1 MTRGRST
8 VSNAWAPPAAREARI
23 RSTVVVLIVVRGT
36 RDHSARPL
44 PIVVRPRDSSFR
56 SLRAPPHVRGR
67 SRGVRDP
74 ASRSAARPLTGH
86 LSMESVADPWLTSCD
101 GLACCAHRGGTQMT
115 GRESCSAGLIRKCL
129 AVLLPM
135 AALAGCGG
143 TADTGARNPSGA
155 GPAPVDL
162 GTAGDL
168 AGAAGYVILAKTAVT
183 NVPTSA
189 VTGNIG
195 VSPAA
200 ASFLTGFSS
209 TLPAGGAASTS
220 AQVVG
225 KMYAPDY
232 AVPTP
237 ANLTAA
243 IGKMQASYTD
253 AAGRTGPD
261 FTELGGG
268 NLGGLTLS
276 PGLYKWSTA
285 VTIPTNV
292 TVAGGTSDVWIF
304 QISGDLSLSAATKVI
319 LSGGASARNIF
330 WQVAG
335 RATLGTTSHFEG
347 TILCQTA
354 IALQTGATLNGRA
367 LAQTEVALDGN
378 SVTSP

>member
-1 MTRGRST
+1 
-8 VSNAWAPPAAREARI
+8 
-23 RSTVVVLIVVRGT
+23 
-36 RDHSARPL
+36 
-44 PIVVRPRDSSFR
+44 
-56 SLRAPPHVRGR
+56 
-67 SRGVRDP
+67 
-74 ASRSAARPLTGH
+74 
-86 LSMESVADPWLTSCD
+86 
-101 GLACCAHRGGTQMT
+101 MT
-115 GRESCSAGLIRKCL
+115 GRESSPAALIRKCL

-135 AALAGCGG
+135 AALVGCGS

-220 AQVVG
+220 SQVVG

-261 FTELGGG
+261 FTELGAG
-268 NLGGLTLS
+268 NLGGLTLA

-367 LAQTEVALDGN
+367 LAQTQVALDGN